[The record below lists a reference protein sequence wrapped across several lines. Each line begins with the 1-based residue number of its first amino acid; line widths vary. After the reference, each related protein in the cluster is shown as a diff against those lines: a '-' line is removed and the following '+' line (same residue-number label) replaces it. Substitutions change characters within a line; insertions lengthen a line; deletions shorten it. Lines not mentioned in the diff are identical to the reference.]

1 MGRYG
6 YAHVS
11 MNEAEFLTIVAISAI
26 LRSEQ
31 Q

>member
-1 MGRYG
+1 MGLYG

-11 MNEAEFLTIVAISAI
+11 MNEAELLTTVAISAI